1 MSHWKSPPP
10 LTSVYLLDDKAIF
23 QDRNEPHISPH
34 LSSKVLS
41 IFYTL
46 ISDNY
51 YPKETYKSMIKMLL
65 KPESI
70 GESGPTIHSRGTAKN
85 LGQARPPHHSGGNGS
100 VPLLPPLCSLSCW
113 SYLQF
118 QACIVNRGHK
128 GFWLILISTVGQDT
142 LIRDWD
148 RTQTWYL
155 FSCQVSVPR
164 IHMRDP
170 NLGLATVPLLTISL
184 WHKYI

>member
-1 MSHWKSPPP
+1 MS
-10 LTSVYLLDDKAIF
+10 LIF
-23 QDRNEPHISPH
+23 PRIWALKCCQFFTLWSQTTTILKKHIRVWSKCCRNQR
-34 LSSKVLS
+34 V
-41 IFYTL
+41 
-46 ISDNY
+46 
-51 YPKETYKSMIKMLL
+51 
-65 KPESI
+65 
-70 GESGPTIHSRGTAKN
+70 GESGPTIYSRDTAKN
-85 LGQARPPHHSGGNGS
+85 LSQARPPHHSGGNGS